1 MLCPE
6 TVMENTMFIAGSF
19 LGMPLPDPPEVAA
32 ERSKEISLGIMS
44 PILHGRCPGKGVN
57 INISAGISGQPSR
70 QLLSPLQTF
79 FAATKRPQ
87 WLGGRV
93 RYPRQQTFNI
103 SYFR

>member
-6 TVMENTMFIAGSF
+6 TVMENTFSSRVHSWACRC
-19 LGMPLPDPPEVAA
+19 PNPPEVAA
-32 ERSKEISLGIMS
+32 ERGKEISLGIMS

-57 INISAGISGQPSR
+57 ISAGISGQASR

-79 FAATKRPQ
+79 FAAPKRPQ
-87 WLGGRV
+87 WSGGRV